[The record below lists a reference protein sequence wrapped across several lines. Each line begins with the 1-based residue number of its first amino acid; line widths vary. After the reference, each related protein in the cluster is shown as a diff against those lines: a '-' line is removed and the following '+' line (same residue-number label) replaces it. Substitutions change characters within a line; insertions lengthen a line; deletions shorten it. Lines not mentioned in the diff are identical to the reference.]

1 MSIIKKISESY
12 KVQKLIRSVKKKI
25 QKTQDCI
32 DARPIKEE
40 LPRFDELSFKEKVE
54 SLDNGTF
61 KNKLLSFLED
71 GYLVVEQSVSAAVV
85 DNAVTA
91 FYNWKERNASKM
103 LPEFYKYNGLLE
115 RVMTIHSAIPEF
127 KALFA
132 ENTSLSYQDF
142 LFPQE
147 TVLLTSLFFEV
158 GSEQDIHRD
167 EPLFWTQP
175 AHYYF
180 GTWLALEDTDASN
193 GPLIVIPG
201 SHKINPNLIN
211 RLKIANQKYDDLKKI
226 DPADSFL
233 WENYQKEIQNLCEA
247 NGLSKKEVHVKKG
260 DTIIWHPLL
269 AHGGAAVKDQHRTRL
284 SFVMHTIP
292 YEVPVFGTNIFFNP
306 GEKVKIKARLQYEV
320 LNNRKMVYHNYLRI
334 AGRTDFD
341 FSNFK

>member
-1 MSIIKKISESY
+1 MSIIKKINQSY
-12 KVQKLIRSVKKKI
+12 RIQKLVRSVKKKI
-25 QKTQDCI
+25 QKAQDRI
-32 DARPIKEE
+32 DAKPIKEE
-40 LPRFDELSFKEKVE
+40 LPRFDELSFKKKVE

-61 KNKLLSFLED
+61 KNNLLSFLED
-71 GYLVVEQSVSAAVV
+71 GYLVVEQSVGADVV
-85 DNAVTA
+85 DNAVIA
-91 FYNWKERNASKM
+91 FYNWKKRNASKM
-103 LPEFYKYNGLLE
+103 LPEFYKYNE
-115 RVMTIHSAIPEF
+115 RLDRVSTIHSAIPEC

-132 ENTSLSYQDF
+132 ENTSLPYLDF
-142 LFPQE
+142 LFGQE

-180 GTWLALEDTDASN
+180 GTWLALEDTDANN

-201 SHKINPNLIN
+201 SHKINPNLIDK
-211 RLKIANQKYDDLKKI
+211 LKIANQKYDDLKKI

-233 WENYQKEIQNLCEA
+233 WENYQKEIQNLCVA
-247 NGLSKKEVHVKKG
+247 SGLSKKEVHVKKG

-269 AHGGAAVKDQHRTRL
+269 AHGGAAVKDQQRTRL

-292 YEVPVFGTNIFFNP
+292 YEVPIFGMKIFFNP
-306 GEKVKIKARLQYEV
+306 AEKVRTKARLRYET

-334 AGRTDFD
+334 SNRTDFD
-341 FSNFK
+341 FSKFK